1 MDLNTKVGNVKLSVL
16 LVGVITSLLCAIL
29 MSIVEVFVILPSI
42 YRFIVWMCM
51 WILIAMVLSKFY
63 AIYARTKSSN

>member
-51 WILIAMVLSKFY
+51 WIPIAMVLSKFY